1 MDDGSRISWLIVIL
15 LLFAAMY
22 FAIAE
27 TAFASVSRNR
37 LKIGADKGDARAK
50 HALFIKDNFDRA
62 ITTILIGTNI
72 VHLAAASIVTVTVTK
87 LWGLSAVTAS
97 TFVTT
102 LAVFF
107 FGEMLPKSIAR
118 KYSEKFSYATAG
130 TLRFLMA
137 VLKPFAA
144 ALTWIGNAAASLT
157 KGDPEVSVTEEE
169 IYDIIEDMTEEGTLD
184 EDQGD
189 LISSALQFG
198 DVTVESILT
207 SRVDV
212 AAIDVAA
219 PQATVLAFIKG
230 QPHSRI
236 PVYEGTIDNIIGI
249 LQVRKYIKAYLN
261 AKKEAAEVKDA
272 AAQAGSVRN
281 TGSKAAKD
289 FAGRSSKPAAAAKKN
304 SNLPALEIKP
314 LLDEP
319 FFVHQSIKIDD
330 LLRTMSQKQINMAI
344 VTDNYG
350 GTLGIVTV
358 EDILEELVGEIW
370 DEDDRAVR
378 TITKLADGSLSVNAE
393 EQVLDVLDEFDIDVD
408 DEEAEELENKILSE
422 LVYENFP
429 EIPEEGDHFEFH
441 GLTVTVQTMRNNR
454 ILKVRIR
461 KTDETGAGNSADT
474 ERSGKTEKPVAAGA
488 GAKNAGADV
497 KKAGA
502 GVKNAGA
509 DMKKGGA
516 GVKNAGAGVTNAG
529 ADMKKGGAGVKNAD
543 PDMKKG
549 GAV

>member
-15 LLFAAMY
+15 LLLAAMY

-87 LWGLSAVTAS
+87 IWGLSAVTVS
-97 TFVTT
+97 TLLTT

-118 KYSEKFSYATAG
+118 KYSEKLSLSTASS
-130 TLRFLMA
+130 LRFLMSFFRPLSA
-137 VLKPFAA
+137 VLTG
-144 ALTWIGNAAASLT
+144 LGNAAASLT

-184 EDQGD
+184 EEQGD

-198 DVTVESILT
+198 EVTVESILT

-212 AAIDVAA
+212 AALDVEA

-236 PVYEGTIDNIIGI
+236 PVYEGTIDHIIGV

-261 AKKEAAEVKDA
+261 AVKERK
-272 AAQAGSVRN
+272 AAQEKG
-281 TGSKAAKD
+281 GQ
-289 FAGRSSKPAAAAKKN
+289 RSGKK
-304 SNLPALEIKP
+304 SSPHIAIRP

-319 FFVHQSIKIDD
+319 YFVHQSMKIDD
-330 LLRTMSQKQINMAI
+330 LLSIMSEKQINMAV

-350 GTLGIVTV
+350 GTLGVVTV

-378 TITKLADGSLSVNAE
+378 NIVLLKDGSYSVNAE
-393 EQVLDVLDEFDIDVD
+393 EHVMDVLEELDIDL
-408 DEEAEELENKILSE
+408 DEEKTEEIGSKLLNE

-429 EIPEEGDHFEFH
+429 EIPKEGDQFDFE
-441 GLTVTVQTMRNNR
+441 GLKITVQSMRNNR
-454 ILKVRIR
+454 IMRVRVEKKDAR
-461 KTDETGAGNSADT
+461 EENAGNSAPENDDA
-474 ERSGKTEKPVAAGA
+474 R
-488 GAKNAGADV
+488 
-497 KKAGA
+497 
-502 GVKNAGA
+502 
-509 DMKKGGA
+509 
-516 GVKNAGAGVTNAG
+516 
-529 ADMKKGGAGVKNAD
+529 
-543 PDMKKG
+543 KG